1 MVYLLY
7 KKNPKTF
14 QFKNNIF
21 GQKLLYTLL
30 TMKKIFIFL
39 SVTLL
44 IFLVNS
50 CNTEDITRDIVE
62 IVDDENND
70 QNDDNDDDDTGGDTG
85 GDGSG
90 GGSGGDEPSDYPI
103 PCENGVA
110 GSFICNGFDLIN
122 HITLSE
128 LFASG
133 GNDCW
138 GWTDPS
144 SGKEY
149 AIMGVDNGT
158 VFVDISDPLEPVLVA
173 KVLTETS
180 PSSWRDV
187 KVYNNHAFIVSE
199 ASGHGMQVFDLTRL
213 ANVMSPPEFLDPD
226 AVYSEFSNAHN
237 IVINEDTGFAY
248 AVGTNTFGGGPHFI
262 NIQNPTSPSAAGG
275 YAADGYSHDGQAVI
289 YNGPDQT
296 HVGKEIYFGSNET
309 IVSIVDVSNK
319 SNPDPISNILY
330 SNTGYTHQG
339 WLTEDHRYLIVG
351 DELDELNTGIQ
362 TRTLVFDISDLDNPI
377 LHFEYQGPTFA
388 IDHNGYVLNGKL
400 YLANYTAGLRVLD
413 LSSIDNQSMFEEGYF
428 DTHIATDGA
437 SFNGAW
443 SVYPF
448 FSSGNI
454 IISDINEGLFIVK
467 KN

>member
-1 MVYLLY
+1 
-7 KKNPKTF
+7 
-14 QFKNNIF
+14 
-21 GQKLLYTLL
+21 
-30 TMKKIFIFL
+30 MKKIFTFL
-39 SVTLL
+39 LVSLL
-44 IFLVNS
+44 IFFVNS
-50 CNTEDITRDIVE
+50 CATEDITRETVE
-62 IVDDENND
+62 IIDDENND
-70 QNDDNDDDDTGGDTG
+70 PDDDGGDTG
-85 GDGSG
+85 GGDTGG
-90 GGSGGDEPSDYPI
+90 GGSGGGGNEPSYPI

-110 GSFICNGFDLIN
+110 GNYLCSGYDLIN
-122 HITLSE
+122 HITLSQM
-128 LFASG
+128 FASE

-158 VFVDISDPLEPVLVA
+158 VFVDISDPIEPVVVA
-173 KVLTETS
+173 KVLTETA
-180 PSSWRDV
+180 PSTWRDI

-199 ASGHGMQVFDLTRL
+199 ASGHGMQVFDLSRL

-237 IVINEDTGFAY
+237 IVINEDTGFA
-248 AVGTNTFGGGPHFI
+248 
-262 NIQNPTSPSAAGG
+262 S
-275 YAADGYSHDGQAVI
+275 DGYSHDGQAVI
-289 YNGPDQT
+289 YNGPDQSY
-296 HVGKEIYFGSNET
+296 VGKEIYFGSNET
-309 IVSIVDVSNK
+309 IVSIVDVSDKN
-319 SNPDPISNILY
+319 NPDPISNVSY

-339 WLTEDHRYLIVG
+339 WLTEDHQYFILG
-351 DELDELNTGIQ
+351 DELDELNTGTL
-362 TRTLVFDISDLDNPI
+362 TRTLVFDITDLDSPV
-377 LHFEYQGPTFA
+377 LHFEYLGPTFA
-388 IDHNGYVLNGKL
+388 IDHNGYVKNGKL

-413 LSSIDNQSMFEEGYF
+413 LSSIGNQSMFEEGYF

-443 SVYPF
+443 SVYPY